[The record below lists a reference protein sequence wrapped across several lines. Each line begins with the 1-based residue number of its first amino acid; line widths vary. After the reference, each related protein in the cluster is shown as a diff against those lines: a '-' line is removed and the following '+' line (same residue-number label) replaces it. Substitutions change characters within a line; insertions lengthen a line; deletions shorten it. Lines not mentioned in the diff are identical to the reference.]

1 LLRVC
6 LDLNIWIG
14 AFLAEKANRADTAAQ
29 ALVSAVRE
37 GRSPHGAVALVISYG
52 MIFRLKT
59 VLLRLTGDMAAADRI
74 PTIIAELAEQG
85 PSLTLGG
92 VGVLP
97 MDDHEDR
104 HVLETALAGRAD
116 ILVTHNLGD
125 FIGGDVRELLPG
137 RWYGATHSAHRLLIA
152 HTYDGAAW
160 IRGDGLPRE
169 ALAYRGEA
177 SS

>member
-1 LLRVC
+1 MLRIC

-14 AFLAEKANRADTAAQ
+14 AFLAEKAGRTETAAQ
-29 ALVSAVRE
+29 TLVNAVRL
-37 GRSPHGAVALVISYG
+37 GQSPHGPIALVVSFG

-59 VLLRLTGDMAAADRI
+59 VLLRLTGDMTVADRV
-74 PTIIAELAEQG
+74 PMIIAALAEQG

-97 MDDHEDR
+97 IDDQEDQ

-116 ILVTHNLGD
+116 ILVTHNIAD
-125 FIGGDVRELLPG
+125 FMGGDAEDLVAG
-137 RWYGATHSAHRLLIA
+137 RWYGVPHGAHRLLIA

-160 IRGDGLPRE
+160 IKGGELPLE
-169 ALAYRGEA
+169 AANYRG
-177 SS
+177 S